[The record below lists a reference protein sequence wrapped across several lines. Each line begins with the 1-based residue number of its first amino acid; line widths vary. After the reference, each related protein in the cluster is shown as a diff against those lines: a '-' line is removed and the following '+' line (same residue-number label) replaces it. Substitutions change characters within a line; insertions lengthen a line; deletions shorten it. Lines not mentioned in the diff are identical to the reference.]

1 MIFSVLPCMSSQQFA
16 ATKLLRHNYT
26 LQCGMMRNLLGGK
39 LLFMTGEEP
48 SLQWCL
54 SFHLLSVDFV
64 KWNTCVLVQHTST
77 AVMSCCMTDLQ
88 VWMMKLGHC
97 SLLNS
102 NKTTHSTR
110 LVWANYV
117 EHESLYVGRKLF
129 SVVVLL
135 FADLLVVCQNY
146 AMLDPEKKKH
156 LWLLKISHC
165 CYRCHCGAWG
175 RRGWGCKWAASVF
188 TPVHITLT
196 LGLGLKKQPGHVH
209 TYNKTHSA
217 LTDFNSTR
225 FGSEAPVS
233 TCAF

>member
-64 KWNTCVLVQHTST
+64 KWNTCVLVQHTSA

-146 AMLDPEKKKH
+146 AMLDPEKKNIFGCWKSHTVVTDAIAGREGGEAEAVNGQRLCSH
-156 LWLLKISHC
+156 LCTSHL
-165 CYRCHCGAWG
+165 H
-175 RRGWGCKWAASVF
+175 
-188 TPVHITLT
+188 
-196 LGLGLKKQPGHVH
+196 LG
-209 TYNKTHSA
+209 
-217 LTDFNSTR
+217 
-225 FGSEAPVS
+225 
-233 TCAF
+233 